1 MSEWQA
7 EEQTILTSR
16 SISDKGHKPKLRL
29 LITMVFKVSRSSQI
43 SRYSVVLKGM
53 TISQGHGRG
62 GQATKM
68 ELQTFKTV
76 EFPNS

>member
-1 MSEWQA
+1 MNGK

-16 SISDKGHKPKLRL
+16 SISEEGHKPKLRL
-29 LITMVFKVSRSSQI
+29 LITMVFNVFRSSQI
-43 SRYSVVLKGM
+43 ARFSWVLKGL
-53 TISQGHGRG
+53 TISQGHLRRK
-62 GQATKM
+62 QASIM